1 MVKFIY
7 KICNSSEWLNF
18 KKKKKFL
25 GTKKDLLDGF
35 IHLSNK
41 RQVRD
46 TLKKYYFKKDKLI
59 LLKISTSELK
69 NLVWEN
75 SQSGIAFPHVYS
87 YLTTKDVIC
96 IYKISIKKNGTY
108 LFLSNSSN
116 TNNF

>member
-1 MVKFIY
+1 MIKFIY
-7 KICNSSEWLNF
+7 KICGTTEWQRF
-18 KKKKKFL
+18 KKTSFFY
-25 GTKKDLLDGF
+25 GTKKDLLDGY
-35 IHLSNK
+35 IHFSKKN
-41 RQVRD
+41 QVKE
-46 TLKKYYFKKDKLI
+46 TLAKHYFKKDKLI